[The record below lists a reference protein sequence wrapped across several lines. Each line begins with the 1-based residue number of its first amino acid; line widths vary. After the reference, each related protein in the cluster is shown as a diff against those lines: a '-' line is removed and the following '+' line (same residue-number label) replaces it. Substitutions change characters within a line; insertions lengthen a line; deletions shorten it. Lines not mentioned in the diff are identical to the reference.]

1 MHYEAIDLGDG
12 VEIGE
17 ADEEGCKYLG
27 ILKGDDICQEKM
39 KEKVQKEYY
48 KRVRAVLKSKLN
60 DGNVTNANN
69 VWSVATVRLGLE

>member
-12 VEIGE
+12 VEIVE
-17 ADEEGCKYLG
+17 TDEEGCKYLG

-60 DGNVTNANN
+60 DGNVINANN

>member
-17 ADEEGCKYLG
+17 ADEERCKYLG

-60 DGNVTNANN
+60 DGNVINANN

>member
-1 MHYEAIDLGDG
+1 MHYEAVDLGDG

-17 ADEEGCKYLG
+17 ADEEGCKYLA

-60 DGNVTNANN
+60 DGNVINANN

>member
-17 ADEEGCKYLG
+17 ADKEGCKYLG

-60 DGNVTNANN
+60 DGNVINANN